1 MKRIAITIFILFA
14 LTYNV
19 LAVKEVYDINTM
31 AVYTLNNTR
40 VDATGNFSPLTSLGA
55 VSFVTD
61 KVNKSP
67 YSHQVTSTINAL
79 KFPADLVNAL
89 ATKTQ
94 FTISGWFA
102 TIDVNLRIW
111 YPMLEALRHDTMP
124 VDRANPMFGF
134 TVFPNQNLSPDGK
147 TMIIYGVHGST
158 RGNTYTYPNTL
169 GWVRLNFE
177 WTGTEYRL
185 FLNGILIYTY
195 SSSINVF
202 VDMPAANY
210 PGIGHETYFNTYS
223 DKGRYDYFVISDTL
237 RNGADVEPI
246 IVQEIQYF
254 KDEDMKYFKLN
265 DMNSN

>member
-1 MKRIAITIFILFA
+1 MKRIILSLVILLTLSYSAI
-14 LTYNV
+14 
-19 LAVKEVYDINTM
+19 AVKEVYDINTM

-102 TIDVNLRIW
+102 PLDTTTRIW
-111 YPMLEALRHDTMP
+111 YPMLEAPRHDVSP
-124 VDRANPMFGF
+124 VDRRNHMFGF

-147 TMIIYGVHGST
+147 TMIIYGVHGEV
-158 RGNTYTYPNTL
+158 RGNTYTYPNTND
-169 GWVRLNFE
+169 WVRLNFE

-195 SSSINVF
+195 TSSINVF
-202 VDMPAANY
+202 VDMPASSY
-210 PGIGHETYFNTYS
+210 PGIGHETFFNTYS
-223 DKGRYDYFVISDTL
+223 DKGRYDYFVISDIL

-246 IVQEIQYF
+246 LVQEIQYF

-265 DMNSN
+265 DMNNN